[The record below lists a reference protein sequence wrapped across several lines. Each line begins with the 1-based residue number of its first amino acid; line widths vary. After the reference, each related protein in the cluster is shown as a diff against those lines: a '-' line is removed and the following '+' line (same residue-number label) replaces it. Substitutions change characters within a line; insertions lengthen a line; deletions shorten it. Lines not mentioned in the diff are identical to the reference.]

1 LDGSNVRVHKAEKA
15 SFFPIFAGSSVNCE
29 IREIVRMLQNFTTM
43 RLSEEKK
50 ERQTDLIHSINASQ
64 ESSASFSLADEE
76 YPKEENGLQIAKKE
90 SRTVLR
96 LRLVVV
102 LVLVSSIILVAVAA
116 HAFTVESET
125 TRFHDQFEN
134 DALKVME
141 AVGSTFDK
149 SMGAFDAL
157 AVTLVSYAQASNQSW
172 PFVTLPNYGMHVAKI
187 LPVSK
192 AIYIF
197 VNPLV
202 TPENRRDWESY
213 ALNNQ
218 HWVNETMYLQE
229 HWSGYNGPVIYN
241 WTAEEEIF
249 SDFSN
254 LCGIYQDIDLD
265 VKISDSL
272 QSQVRFSFCQSR
284 FYFVNYL

>member
-1 LDGSNVRVHKAEKA
+1 M
-15 SFFPIFAGSSVNCE
+15 NCE

-254 LCGIYQDIDLD
+254 LPYN
-265 VKISDSL
+265 
-272 QSQVRFSFCQSR
+272 FT
-284 FYFVNYL
+284 